1 MKRLSPSMARMP
13 MGLGIESSLPLY
25 IGIGYRLII
34 FVV

>member
-25 IGIGYRLII
+25 IGIGRLII
-34 FVV
+34 FIV